1 MNNEVQRRFILGD
14 QWAYFKIYSG
24 PKTLE
29 TILTRELHQVVTEL
43 FQTKIIDK
51 FFFIR
56 YTDPDYHLRIRFHLR
71 DVSKLNVVIRLLN
84 NSLKYYL
91 DNRLVWNVS
100 ADTYSRE
107 LERYGKLT
115 ITEMESLFCLDSLA
129 IVNFLKETEEAG
141 NDLIKWLWGVKCMDV
156 LLEQFGLSLS
166 DKIKFYKMLND
177 GYSSEF
183 QINKSMRIQLDKK
196 YRKEIKHITNIIDL
210 ENGKNF
216 PGLGHIS
223 GYMSSAQPIIQDIVK
238 ISDQGKIEMPLNNL
252 LSSLVHMHFNR
263 LFRTKQRMHELVVY
277 YFMCKF
283 YSSQAARLQY
293 GVENKVNK

>member
-56 YTDPDYHLRIRFHLR
+56 YADPDYHLRIRFHLR
-71 DVSKLNVVIRLLN
+71 EVSKLNVVIRLLN

-100 ADTYSRE
+100 ADTYTRE

-166 DKIKFYKMLND
+166 DKINFYKMLND

-196 YRKEIKHITNIIDL
+196 YRNEVKHITNIIDL

-223 GYMSSAQPIIQDIVK
+223 GYMSRAQPIIQDIVK

-252 LSSLVHMHFNR
+252 LASLVHMHFNR

-293 GVENKVNK
+293 RVENNVNK